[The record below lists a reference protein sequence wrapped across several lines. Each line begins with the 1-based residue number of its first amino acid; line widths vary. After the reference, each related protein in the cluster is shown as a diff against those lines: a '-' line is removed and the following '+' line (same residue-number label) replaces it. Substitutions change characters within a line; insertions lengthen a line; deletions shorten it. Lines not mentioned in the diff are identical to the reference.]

1 MEQLLQLPAAAT
13 PPGVRSNFVDPPKLE
28 ATGRAVILT
37 FWILCSVVL
46 LVRMYTK
53 IRIIRQVD
61 LSDYSI
67 LVAWFVEVFA
77 PVRSGRFYWTCH
89 FLIAVNFIFYLIGFF
104 LELFPCRPREK
115 FWKPWLSGSCLNIIL
130 QDVVAGSINS
140 ASDIVIL
147 VLPQLR
153 IWSLHMPLGRKIA
166 VSAIFLVGAMA
177 CAASIVRLAYTVVLY
192 HTDNVSYYSFLAGLW
207 TIPELSMGIMVACLP
222 VMPRFFKSFDPEQRL
237 TCLGSSLQDS
247 LSGGTRHRSQHS
259 KTASKT
265 SYPNG
270 GPGKGES
277 DRYPLVSVSS
287 RGSNPSGAIPDQRPL
302 DRLNCPHHRVQ
313 IVRPGDL
320 MSHMDVDLSQTAT
333 TQRAQLRSIAIALI
347 VSPPDMN
354 CRHVDDLAIRGRLH
368 DTSITPDQSAGEEE
382 QGDGDDPRDGLVHD
396 FCGLTRGPWLLI
408 LTRTPTRT

>member
-67 LVAWFVEVFA
+67 LVAWVCQIEYPPPSPRLTLQAIFMGYFVPSWLLLQVAPGVDQWNLRMKDFSSMLLYFHVGSVMYGWNIFFIKLAILLQFVEVFA

-166 VSAIFLVGAMA
+166 VA

-287 RGSNPSGAIPDQRPL
+287 RGSNPSGA
-302 DRLNCPHHRVQ
+302 
-313 IVRPGDL
+313 
-320 MSHMDVDLSQTAT
+320 MSD
-333 TQRAQLRSIAIALI
+333 I
-347 VSPPDMN
+347 
-354 CRHVDDLAIRGRLH
+354 HV
-368 DTSITPDQSAGEEE
+368 
-382 QGDGDDPRDGLVHD
+382 
-396 FCGLTRGPWLLI
+396 
-408 LTRTPTRT
+408 